1 MTTPRRP
8 AAKRSSST
16 RETPPWQPLLAF
28 TALLAI
34 VFGLVFFT
42 GDRVAEPRLGI
53 DLQGGTR
60 VTLTARTPDG
70 KRPARDQLDKAKQII
85 GQRVDGLGVAGSEV
99 VVSGDNLIITVP
111 GDDGRQARNLGQT
124 ARLYIR
130 PVAKT
135 PSGQALVLP
144 VKQDQAK
151 DAAKDNAAKD
161 KAAKD
166 KPEQTPPQTPEQQ
179 RAAVE
184 EQRKLRQ
191 APKGAT
197 PQQLA
202 ALTAHMAKM
211 DCDPKANDPLLGND
225 DPESYLVACSTDGKE
240 VYLLEP
246 MIIDGRDI
254 AKASANLS
262 PQTNQWTVSLDFKGA
277 AQKLWPT
284 YTAENRGT
292 QTAMTLDSRVV
303 SAPAIQSTI
312 TGSTEISGGQNG
324 FTEEEAGDLA
334 NVLKYGSLP
343 LSFEAS
349 DAETVSSTLGLSAL
363 QAGLLAGLVGLIAV
377 LIYALA
383 YYRMLGVLTFVA
395 LVLAG
400 AMSYAL
406 IVLLG
411 RWIGFTLDLAGIAGF
426 IIGIGMTADSFVV
439 YFERIKDEMREGRS
453 FRSAVPRGWASAR
466 RTVWTGNAVSLIAAV
481 VIYVLAVGSVRGFA
495 FTLGLTTILDVMV
508 VFLVTHP
515 LVVLATRSSFLS
527 KPSVNGL
534 GAVSEVARQ
543 RREAARATVGLEP
556 EADDASAGNAGA
568 AARGGQR

>member
-8 AAKRSSST
+8 AAKRARPT

-28 TALLAI
+28 LALLAI

-42 GDRVAEPRLGI
+42 SDRDPEPKLGI

-70 KRPARDQLDKAKQII
+70 KRPSRDQLDKAKQII
-85 GQRVDGLGVAGSEV
+85 SQRVDGLGVAGSEV

-130 PVAKT
+130 PVAKA
-135 PSGQALVLP
+135 PNGQGVVMPAP
-144 VKQDQAK
+144 QQK
-151 DAAKDNAAKD
+151 
-161 KAAKD
+161 
-166 KPEQTPPQTPEQQ
+166 KPQTGAEEVPNLTPEQQ
-179 RAAVE
+179 REAVA

-191 APKGAT
+191 APKDAS
-197 PQQLA
+197 PQQIA
-202 ALTAHMAKM
+202 ALQAYMLKM
-211 DCDPKANDPLLGND
+211 NCDPKAHDPLLGND

-254 AKASANLS
+254 ASASANLS
-262 PQTNQWTVSLDFKGA
+262 PQTNQWTVGLDFKGA

-284 YTAENRGT
+284 YTAQNRGT

-303 SAPAIQSTI
+303 SAPVIQSTI

-324 FTEEEAGDLA
+324 FSEIEARDLA

-363 QAGLLAGLVGLIAV
+363 RAGLLAGLVGLIAV
-377 LIYALA
+377 LLYALA
-383 YYRMLGVLTFVA
+383 YYRMLGVLTFA
-395 LVLAG
+395 SLVLAG
-400 AMSYAL
+400 AMSYGL

-411 RWIGFTLDLAGIAGF
+411 RWIGFTLDLAGVAGF

-466 RTVWTGNAVSLIAAV
+466 RTVWTGNAVSLIASV

-495 FTLGLTTILDVMV
+495 FALGLTTILDVMV

-515 LVVLATRSSFLS
+515 LVVLATRSPFLS

-543 RREAARATVGLEP
+543 RREAARAAVGLATGDE
-556 EADDASAGNAGA
+556 ASADNGTTTA

>member
-8 AAKRSSST
+8 AAKRSSA

-28 TALLAI
+28 SALLAI

-42 GDRVAEPRLGI
+42 GDRSPEPKLGI

-70 KRPARDQLDKAKQII
+70 KRPEADQLEKAKQII

-99 VVSGDNLIITVP
+99 VVSGDTLVITVP

-130 PVAKT
+130 PVATT
-135 PSGQALVLP
+135 PTGQPIVMQVDKSKQSGDKQKDDEKKDEEKREAL
-144 VKQDQAK
+144 
-151 DAAKDNAAKD
+151 
-161 KAAKD
+161 
-166 KPEQTPPQTPEQQ
+166 TPEQQ
-179 RAAVE
+179 RVAVE

-202 ALTAHMAKM
+202 ALQAQMAKV

-225 DPESYLVACSTDGKE
+225 DPNQYLVACSTDGNE

-246 MIIDGRDI
+246 MIIDGRDV
-254 AKASANLS
+254 AKASAVLS
-262 PQTNQWTVSLDFKGA
+262 PQSNQWTVSLEFKGA
-277 AQKLWPT
+277 AKSLWPQ
-284 YTAENRGT
+284 YTAKNIQR

-303 SAPAIQSTI
+303 SAPAIQGTI
-312 TGSTEISGGQNG
+312 TGATEISGGRNG
-324 FTEEEAGDLA
+324 FTEDEARDLA

-343 LSFEAS
+343 LSFESS

-363 QAGLLAGLVGLIAV
+363 RAGLVAGLVGLIAV

-383 YYRMLGVLTFVA
+383 YYRMLGVLTFFA

-400 AMSYAL
+400 AMSYGL

-411 RWIGFTLDLAGIAGF
+411 RWIGFTLDLAGVAGF

-481 VIYVLAVGSVRGFA
+481 VIYLLAVGSVRGFA
-495 FTLGLTTILDVMV
+495 FTLGLTTILDVAV

-515 LVVLATRSSFLS
+515 LVVYATRSSFLS

-543 RREAARATVGLEP
+543 RREAARAAVGI
-556 EADDASAGNAGA
+556 AAGDSAEDRST

>member
-1 MTTPRRP
+1 MTSPRRS
-8 AAKRSSST
+8 AAKRS
-16 RETPPWQPLLAF
+16 RPAGETPPWQPLLAF
-28 TALLAI
+28 FALLAL

-42 GDRVAEPRLGI
+42 GDHKAEPKLGI

-70 KRPARDQLDKAKQII
+70 TRPAKDQLEKAKQII
-85 GQRVDGLGVAGSEV
+85 QQRVDGLGVAGSEV
-99 VVSGDNLIITVP
+99 VVSGDNLVITVP

-130 PVAKT
+130 PVVKGDAGMRPAVPQKT
-135 PSGQALVLP
+135 AQQAP
-144 VKQDQAK
+144 QT
-151 DAAKDNAAKD
+151 DA
-161 KAAKD
+161 
-166 KPEQTPPQTPEQQ
+166 TVTPEQR
-179 RAAVE
+179 RAAVDQ
-184 EQRKLRQ
+184 QRKLRQ
-191 APKGAT
+191 APKDAS
-197 PQQLA
+197 PQQLS
-202 ALTAHMAKM
+202 ALQAQMAKVN
-211 DCDPKANDPLLGND
+211 CDPKADDPLLGND
-225 DPESYLVACSTDGKE
+225 DPNQYLVACSTDGKT

-246 MIIDGRDI
+246 QIIDGRDI
-254 AKASANLS
+254 AKAGANLS
-262 PQTNQWTVSLDFKGA
+262 SQTNQWTVNVDFKGEGG
-277 AQKLWPT
+277 KTWPR
-284 YTAENRGT
+284 YTGANVGT
-292 QTAMTLDSRVV
+292 ATAMTLDSRVV
-303 SAPAIQSTI
+303 SAPQIQSAI

-324 FTEEEAGDLA
+324 FSETEARDLA

-363 QAGLLAGLVGLIAV
+363 RAGLIAGLVGFLAV
-377 LIYALA
+377 LVYALA
-383 YYRMLGVLTFVA
+383 YYRMLGVLTFGA

-400 AMSYAL
+400 LMSYGL

-515 LVVLATRSSFLS
+515 LVALATRSSFLS
-527 KPSVNGL
+527 KPPVNGL
-534 GAVSEVARQ
+534 GAVSDVARE
-543 RREAARATVGLEP
+543 RREAARRAVGLAPENEP
-556 EADDASAGNAGA
+556 GP
-568 AARGGQR
+568 AARGGRR

>member
-28 TALLAI
+28 LILLGT

-42 GDRVAEPRLGI
+42 GDRVPEPKLGI

-70 KRPARDQLDKAKQII
+70 KRPEADQLDKAKQII
-85 GQRVDGLGVAGSEV
+85 QQRVDGLGVAGSEV

-130 PVAKT
+130 PVAKG
-135 PSGQALVLP
+135 PNGQDMVIGAQNQQTGGD
-144 VKQDQAK
+144 KEGDQK
-151 DAAKDNAAKD
+151 DAEDED
-161 KAAKD
+161 KA
-166 KPEQTPPQTPEQQ
+166 PQTPEEQ

-184 EQRKLRQ
+184 EQRRLRQ
-191 APKGAT
+191 APKNAT
-197 PQQLA
+197 PQQIAQLQ
-202 ALTAHMAKM
+202 AHMPKM
-211 DCDPKANDPLLGND
+211 ECGETASDPLLGND
-225 DPESYLVACSTDGKE
+225 DPNAYLVACSTDGKT

-262 PQTNQWTVSLDFKGA
+262 PQTNQWTVALDFKGA
-277 AQKLWPT
+277 AQDLWPK
-284 YTAENRGT
+284 YTSQHIGT
-292 QTAMTLDSRVV
+292 ATAMTLDSRVV
-303 SAPAIQSTI
+303 SAPVIQSTI

-324 FTEEEAGDLA
+324 FTEEEARDLA

-363 QAGLLAGLVGLIAV
+363 RAGLVAGLVGIIAV
-377 LIYALA
+377 LFYALA
-383 YYRMLGVLTFVA
+383 YYRMLGVLTFA
-395 LVLAG
+395 SLVLAG
-400 AMSYAL
+400 AMSYGI

-411 RWIGFTLDLAGIAGF
+411 RWIGFTLDLAGVAGF

-466 RTVWTGNAVSLIAAV
+466 RTVWTGNAVSLLAAV
-481 VIYVLAVGSVRGFA
+481 VIYILAVGSVRGFA

-508 VFLVTHP
+508 VFMVTHP
-515 LVVLATRSSFLS
+515 LVVYATRSKFLS

-534 GAVSEVARQ
+534 GAVSEVARE
-543 RREAARATVGLEP
+543 RREAARAAVGLG
-556 EADDASAGNAGA
+556 ADEVDAEKTA
-568 AARGGQR
+568 AQGGQR

>member
-1 MTTPRRP
+1 VTTPRRP
-8 AAKRSSST
+8 AAKRSSSA

-28 TALLAI
+28 SALLAI
-34 VFGLVFFT
+34 VFGLVFFA
-42 GDRVAEPRLGI
+42 GDRQAEPKLGI
-53 DLQGGTR
+53 DLKGGTR

-70 KRPARDQLDKAKQII
+70 KRPERDQLDKAKQII
-85 GQRVDGLGVAGSEV
+85 QQRVDGLGVAGSEV
-99 VVSGDNLIITVP
+99 VVSGDTLVITVP

-130 PVAKT
+130 PVAKA
-135 PSGQALVLP
+135 PNGQAMVMA
-144 VKQDQAK
+144 AK
-151 DAAKDNAAKD
+151 PSTGGQEKPNGDAAPA
-161 KAAKD
+161 
-166 KPEQTPPQTPEQQ
+166 PTPQEQ
-179 RAAVE
+179 RDAIE

-197 PQQLA
+197 PQQIATLQA
-202 ALTAHMAKM
+202 YMPKM
-211 DCDPKANDPLLGND
+211 NCDPKANDPLLGND
-225 DPESYLVACSTDGKE
+225 DPNAYLLACSTDGKE

-254 AKASANLS
+254 GQAAASLS

-324 FTEEEAGDLA
+324 FTETEARDLA

-363 QAGLLAGLVGLIAV
+363 HAGLLAGLVGLIAV
-377 LIYALA
+377 LLYALA
-383 YYRMLGVLTFVA
+383 YYRMLGVLTFA
-395 LVLAG
+395 SLLLAG
-400 AMSYAL
+400 AMSYGL

-411 RWIGFTLDLAGIAGF
+411 RWIGFTLDLAGVAGF

-466 RTVWTGNAVSLIAAV
+466 RTVWTGNAVSLIAAI

-508 VFLVTHP
+508 VFMVTHP
-515 LVVLATRSSFLS
+515 LVVLATRSRFLS

-534 GAVSEVARQ
+534 GAVSDVARE
-543 RREAARATVGLEP
+543 RREAARAVVGLP
-556 EADDASAGNAGA
+556 AGA
-568 AARGGQR
+568 DEAAGGEPAATARGGQR

>member
-8 AAKRSSST
+8 AAKRARPT

-28 TALLAI
+28 LALLAI

-42 GDRVAEPRLGI
+42 SDRDPEPKLGI

-70 KRPARDQLDKAKQII
+70 KRPSRDQLDKAKQII
-85 GQRVDGLGVAGSEV
+85 SQRVDGLGVAGSEV

-130 PVAKT
+130 PVAKA
-135 PSGQALVLP
+135 PNGQGVVMPAP
-144 VKQDQAK
+144 QQK
-151 DAAKDNAAKD
+151 
-161 KAAKD
+161 
-166 KPEQTPPQTPEQQ
+166 KPQTGAEEVPNLTPEQQ
-179 RAAVE
+179 REAVA

-191 APKGAT
+191 APKDAS
-197 PQQLA
+197 PQQIA
-202 ALTAHMAKM
+202 ALQAYMLKM
-211 DCDPKANDPLLGND
+211 NCDPKAHDPLLGND

-254 AKASANLS
+254 ASASANLS
-262 PQTNQWTVSLDFKGA
+262 PQTNQWTVGLDFKGA

-284 YTAENRGT
+284 YTAQNRGT

-303 SAPAIQSTI
+303 SAPVIQSTI

-324 FTEEEAGDLA
+324 FSEIEARDLA

-363 QAGLLAGLVGLIAV
+363 RAGLLAGLVGLIAV
-377 LIYALA
+377 LLYALA
-383 YYRMLGVLTFVA
+383 YYRMLGVLTFA
-395 LVLAG
+395 SLVLAG
-400 AMSYAL
+400 AMSYGL

-411 RWIGFTLDLAGIAGF
+411 RWIGFTLDLAGVAGF

-466 RTVWTGNAVSLIAAV
+466 RTVWTGNAVSLIASV

-495 FTLGLTTILDVMV
+495 FALGLTTILDVMV

-515 LVVLATRSSFLS
+515 LVVLATRSPFLS
-527 KPSVNGL
+527 KPSVK
-534 GAVSEVARQ
+534 RP
-543 RREAARATVGLEP
+543 RRGQ
-556 EADDASAGNAGA
+556 
-568 AARGGQR
+568 RGGTPAS

>member
-1 MTTPRRP
+1 MTTPRRQ
-8 AAKRSSST
+8 AAQRP
-16 RETPPWQPLLAF
+16 RGETPPWQPLLAF
-28 TALLAI
+28 FALLAI

-42 GDRVAEPRLGI
+42 GDRQTTPKLGI

-70 KRPARDQLDKAKQII
+70 ARPAKDQLEKAQQII
-85 GQRVDGLGVAGSEV
+85 QQRVDGLGVAGSEV
-99 VVSGDNLIITVP
+99 VVSGDTLVITVP

-130 PVAKT
+130 PVVKDADGMVPATPHKT
-135 PSGQALVLP
+135 VE
-144 VKQDQAK
+144 AK
-151 DAAKDNAAKD
+151 DRKSLTPEER
-161 KAAKD
+161 KAAVD
-166 KPEQTPPQTPEQQ
+166 
-179 RAAVE
+179 
-184 EQRKLRQ
+184 EQRRLRQ

-202 ALTAHMAKM
+202 ALKAQMPKLN
-211 DCDPKANDPLLGND
+211 CDPKADDPLLGND
-225 DPESYLVACSTDGKE
+225 DPNAYLVACSTDGKQ

-246 MIIDGRDI
+246 QIIDGRDI
-254 AKASANLS
+254 GKAAPNLS
-262 PQTNQWTVSLDFKGA
+262 TQTNQWTVNVDFKGDGA
-277 AQKLWPT
+277 KIWPD
-284 YTAENRGT
+284 YTGKNIGT
-292 QTAMTLDSRVV
+292 ATAMTLDSRVV
-303 SAPAIQSTI
+303 SAPQIQSAI
-312 TGSTEISGGQNG
+312 AGSTEISGGQNG
-324 FTEEEAGDLA
+324 FSETEAKDLA

-363 QAGLLAGLVGLIAV
+363 RAGLIAGLVGILAV
-377 LIYALA
+377 LVYALA
-383 YYRMLGVLTFVA
+383 YYRMLGVLTFGA

-400 AMSYAL
+400 AMSYGL

-411 RWIGFTLDLAGIAGF
+411 RWIGFTLDLAGVAGF

-481 VIYVLAVGSVRGFA
+481 VIYILAVGSVRGFA

-515 LVVLATRSSFLS
+515 LVVLATRSTFLS

-534 GAVSEVARQ
+534 GAVSDVARE
-543 RREAARATVGLEP
+543 RREAARRAVGLAP
-556 EADDASAGNAGA
+556 DSREARATAR
-568 AARGGQR
+568 RGGQR

>member
-8 AAKRSSST
+8 AAKRART
-16 RETPPWQPLLAF
+16 ARETPPWQPLLAF
-28 TALLAI
+28 LALLAV

-42 GDRVAEPRLGI
+42 SDRDPEPKLGI

-70 KRPARDQLDKAKQII
+70 KRPSRDQLDKAKQII
-85 GQRVDGLGVAGSEV
+85 SQRVDGLGVAGSEV

-130 PVAKT
+130 PVAKA
-135 PSGQALVLP
+135 PNGQGVVMPA
-144 VKQDQAK
+144 
-151 DAAKDNAAKD
+151 
-161 KAAKD
+161 
-166 KPEQTPPQTPEQQ
+166 PEPKSPQTGEDESPNLTPEQQ
-179 RAAVE
+179 REAVA

-191 APKGAT
+191 APKDAT
-197 PQQLA
+197 PQQIA
-202 ALTAHMAKM
+202 ALQAYMPKM
-211 DCDPKANDPLLGND
+211 NCDPKAHDPLLGND

-254 AKASANLS
+254 ASASANLS
-262 PQTNQWTVSLDFKGA
+262 PQTNQWTVGLDFKGA

-284 YTAENRGT
+284 YTAQNRGT

-303 SAPAIQSTI
+303 SAPVIQSTI

-324 FTEEEAGDLA
+324 FSETEARDLA

-363 QAGLLAGLVGLIAV
+363 RAGLLAGLVGLIAV
-377 LIYALA
+377 LLYALA
-383 YYRMLGVLTFVA
+383 YYRMLGVLTFA
-395 LVLAG
+395 SLVLAG
-400 AMSYAL
+400 AMSYGL

-411 RWIGFTLDLAGIAGF
+411 RWIGFTLDLAGVAGF

-466 RTVWTGNAVSLIAAV
+466 RTVWTGNAVSLIASV

-515 LVVLATRSSFLS
+515 LVVLATRSPFLS

-543 RREAARATVGLEP
+543 RREAARAAVGLATGEDAP
-556 EADDASAGNAGA
+556 ADNGKPTA